1 MMKLIHVTVT
11 VRGQIWDEFL
21 ISQDRILFI
30 TFSSQINSSDFA
42 HLELLESI
50 EAEDLITFEHKCAT
64 SIKSNNSI
72 LNFSG
77 QDIMEKVNK
86 LDISSQEE
94 GDTHMLREQKFKTP
108 KCVQKLYIDGYI
120 LSLFVKTLQRSEVY
134 RRSVVANYKE
144 CTRKMGRIPHP
155 SGIIKVNM
163 KLVCPRK
170 HMIDFSW
177 YV

>member
-11 VRGQIWDEFL
+11 VQGQIWDEFQ
-21 ISQDRILFI
+21 ISQDRVLFI
-30 TFSSQINSSDFA
+30 TYSSQYNDNDFA
-42 HLELLESI
+42 HTELLKNI
-50 EAEDLITFEHKCAT
+50 EVKQLITFEHKCA
-64 SIKSNNSI
+64 IPINSNNSV
-72 LNFSG
+72 LNISG

-86 LDISSQEE
+86 LDISSHEE
-94 GDTHMLREQKFKTP
+94 SDTHMLWEQKFETQR
-108 KCVQKLYIDGYI
+108 CVQKQYVDGYI

-134 RRSVVANYKE
+134 RRSVVTNFTE
-144 CTRKMGRIPHP
+144 CIRKMGRISHP

-170 HMIDFSW
+170 HIIDFSW